1 MQVVATAG
9 PASRTV
15 ELRVRG
21 ELDMASAPELAVALD
36 ALLAADHRVVVLE
49 LADLSFLDCAGMRP
63 IRAALGALQKG
74 GGTLVI
80 RHPQPLV
87 ERALRIAGL
96 GDALEGGRRLLTS
109 T

>member
-9 PASRTV
+9 PANSTV

-21 ELDMASAPELAVALD
+21 ELDIASAPELARAFEG
-36 ALLAADHRVVVLE
+36 LLTADPRVVVLE
-49 LADLSFLDCAGMRP
+49 LSELSFLDCAGMRP
-63 IRAALGALQKG
+63 IRATMCTLRRR

-87 ERALRIAGL
+87 ERTLRIAGL
-96 GDALEGGRRLLTS
+96 GEALENGRRLLT
-109 T
+109 

>member
-21 ELDMASAPELAVALD
+21 DLDIASAPELARALD
-36 ALLAADHRVVVLE
+36 VLTGDHRVLVLD
-49 LADLSFLDCAGMRP
+49 LAELSFLDCAGMRP
-63 IRAALGALQKG
+63 IRSALCALRHQ

-87 ERALRIAGL
+87 ERALRLAGL
-96 GDALEGGRRLLTS
+96 GDALENGRRPLN
-109 T
+109 

>member
-21 ELDMASAPELAVALD
+21 ELAIASAPELAVALD
-36 ALLAADHRVVVLE
+36 PLLAADHRVVVLDLTE
-49 LADLSFLDCAGMRP
+49 LSFIDCAGMRP
-63 IRAALGALQKG
+63 IRSACGALRCR

-87 ERALRIAGL
+87 ERALRLAGL
-96 GDALEGGRRLLTS
+96 AEALEGGRRSLA
-109 T
+109 

>member
-15 ELRVRG
+15 ELRIRG
-21 ELDMASAPELAVALD
+21 ELDIASAPEVAAALD
-36 ALLAADHRVVVLE
+36 RLIAGDHRVIVLE
-49 LADLSFLDCAGMRP
+49 LGDLSFLDCAGMRP
-63 IRAALGALQKG
+63 IRTAMCSLRHS

-87 ERALRIAGL
+87 ERALRIAGF
-96 GDALEGGRRLLTS
+96 GEALEAGRRLLA
-109 T
+109 